1 MAREYLGAAEVARAA
16 GLAHAPTPEQ
26 TAVIEAPLRPMLV
39 VAGAGSG
46 KTETMA
52 ARVVWLVA
60 NGLVAPDQVL
70 GLTFTRKA
78 AAELAERIDVRLRR
92 LRAAGLWVPAPD
104 EEGAEVLGGT
114 PTVATYH
121 SYAGRLVREHALRLG
136 YEPDS
141 RLLSEAAA
149 WQYAAEAVSRY
160 DGDMSEMGY
169 AESTAIGAVVD
180 LAGEL
185 AEHLVGTDQVREE
198 IDRVV
203 AAIDATPLAPRAR
216 ATPEDVVKLRT
227 ALRARRALLP
237 IVDAFAALKRS
248 RDAVDFA
255 DEVALAARLAL
266 GFPDIGAGERAR
278 FRVVLLDEFQDTS
291 EAQLVLLRALFA
303 AGDGGVPVTAV
314 GDPNQSIYG
323 WRGAS
328 ATTLTRFPAEFSDGS
343 PAPVRQLATT
353 WRNDASILRVAN
365 HLAAPLRASARVDVA
380 PLAVRPDAGVGDVTV
395 ARVGTHLQEAAYLA
409 SWLTDARSRAGTTA
423 AVLCRKRSQFG
434 PVMEALDRADIPYEV
449 VGLGGLLLTPEILD
463 LVAALRAVADPS
475 RGDALMRLLTGPM
488 CRLGAA
494 DLDGLHAWAKF
505 RQRVVKAEALGRLP
519 LDLDPGHRDEDE
531 GLDDTAGHLV
541 DLAPEVLDEPSIVEA
556 LDDLPP
562 EVWRGPEGEHIGPVQ
577 LGRLRGLAGAMRRLR
592 RLAALPLPD
601 LVGEAERALGLDVE
615 VLSRPGYTPDTARAH
630 LDAFADVAADF
641 ASSADR
647 PTLIGFLAWLDAA
660 IAEERGLER
669 ATVEPSAEAVQI
681 LTVHAA
687 KGLEWDVVVV
697 PGLVEGTFPA
707 RQHSPMPKHDGERWT
722 VKDPT
727 TSGWLVGLAGVPYPL
742 RGDRDGLPTLRYA
755 GAADTKDLAGR
766 IEDFKAAEGQRE
778 LAEERRLAYVAVT
791 RARRRLLL
799 TASVWTTTKSHKVT
813 SQFLREVVRAREEL
827 GVQVAHWEPM
837 PDPAEVGDNPV
848 AEDAV
853 LVLWPRPPDQA
864 RLQDAQRAAAA
875 VAAGRAQFV
884 AGDVGNGEGVA
895 AGHRSVADE
904 ADGERRWE
912 RGGAGDPGGGDA
924 AYPRAA
930 VHALPVPVPR
940 PSEDPYA
947 ADVDL
952 LLAERAATRR
962 TGPAVVEVPRHLSA
976 SDLVHLAQDPERF
989 ASERRRPMPA
999 EPALA
1004 ARRGTAFHAWVEQH
1018 YARAALL
1025 DPSDLPGAADDDPGS
1040 DAELPALKATFLAS
1054 EWAARTPVDVEVA
1067 IETVLDGIAVRGR
1080 IDAVFARPDGGV
1092 TVVDWKTGSA
1102 PSGVEAEHR
1111 SLQLGAYAVAYARLR
1126 GLTPDQVDAA
1136 FYYART
1142 GTTVRPEL
1150 PGEDELLM
1158 LLGSIE

>member
-1 MAREYLGAAEVARAA
+1 MAPVLHSAAEVARAA

-60 NGLVAPDQVL
+60 NGFVAPDQVL

-78 AAELAERIDVRLRR
+78 AAELAERIDQRLRR
-92 LRAAGLWVPAPD
+92 LRAAGLWTPAPD

-160 DGDMSEMGY
+160 DGDMSEMGK

-185 AEHLVGTDQVREE
+185 AEHLVDTATVRQV
-198 IDRVV
+198 IDRIV
-203 AAIDATPLAPRAR
+203 AAIDATPLAGTAKALPADL
-216 ATPEDVVKLRT
+216 ATLRGT
-227 ALRARRALLP
+227 LRARRALLP
-237 IVDAFAALKRS
+237 VIDAFGALKRS

-255 DEVALAARLAL
+255 DQVALAARLAL

-291 EAQLVLLRALFA
+291 EAQLVLLRSLFA
-303 AGDGGVPVTAV
+303 DGSGAVPVTAV

-328 ATTLTRFPAEFSDGS
+328 ATTLTRFPAEFTDGS
-343 PAPVRQLATT
+343 PTPVRQLATT
-353 WRNDASILRVAN
+353 WRNDTCILNVAN

-380 PLAVRPDAGVGDVTV
+380 PLAVRPGAGVGDVVV
-395 ARVGTHLQEAAYLA
+395 ARLGTHLQEAAYLA
-409 SWLTDARSRAGTTA
+409 QWLADATSRVGTTA

-434 PVMEALDRADIPYEV
+434 PVMEALDEAGIPYEV

-463 LVAALRAVADPS
+463 LVAALRAIADPS

-488 CRLGAA
+488 CRMGAA
-494 DLDGLHAWAKF
+494 DLDGLHEWARF
-505 RQRVVKAEALGRLP
+505 RQRVVKAESQGRLA
-519 LDLDPGHRDEDE
+519 LDLDPAHRDEDQ
-531 GLDDTAGHLV
+531 GLDDTAGALV

-562 EVWRGPEGEHIGPVQ
+562 EVWRGPEGQYIGPGA
-577 LGRLRGLAGAMRRLR
+577 LARLTGLSRALRRLR
-592 RLAALPLPD
+592 RLGALPLPD

-615 VLSRPGYTPDTARAH
+615 VLARPGYTPDTARAH

-647 PTLIGFLAWLDAA
+647 PTLGGFLSWLDAA
-660 IAEERGLER
+660 VAQERGLER
-669 ATVEPSAEAVQI
+669 ATLEPSADAVQI
-681 LTVHAA
+681 LTIHAA
-687 KGLEWDVVVV
+687 KGLEWDVVAV
-697 PGLVEGTFPA
+697 PGLLEGTFPA
-707 RQHSPMPKHDGERWT
+707 REGSPTPKHNGDRWT
-722 VKDPT
+722 VPDPT
-727 TSGWLVGLAGVPYPL
+727 PGGWLVGLSGVPFTL
-742 RGDRDGLPTLRYA
+742 RGDRDGLPTLQVE
-755 GAADTKDLAGR
+755 GAADTKALSDR
-766 IEDFKAAEGQRE
+766 IAAFRVQEGQRD
-778 LAEERRLAYVAVT
+778 LDEERRLAYVAVT
-791 RARRRLLL
+791 RARKRLLL
-799 TASVWTTTKSHKVT
+799 TASVWTNTQRHKVT
-813 SQFLREVVRAREEL
+813 SRFLREIVRARTEL
-827 GVQVAHWEPM
+827 GVRVERWDAM
-837 PDPAEVGDNPV
+837 PDPAAAVTNPV
-848 AEDAV
+848 ADESV
-853 LVLWPRPPDQA
+853 RVLWPTPPDRS
-864 RLQDAQRAAAA
+864 RLDDAQRAAA
-875 VAAGRAQFV
+875 VIEAA
-884 AGDVGNGEGVA
+884 
-895 AGHRSVADE
+895 
-904 ADGERRWE
+904 
-912 RGGAGDPGGGDA
+912 RGGARQDRPTQGRSSAERASDQGAAESGGA

-930 VHALPVPVPR
+930 LRAPR
-940 PSEDPYA
+940 GGGTDDPYA

-952 LLAERAATRR
+952 LLAERAIARA
-962 TGPAVVEVPRHLSA
+962 TGPQIVEVPRHLSA
-976 SDLVHLAQDPERF
+976 SDIVRLAEDPERF
-989 ASERRRPMPA
+989 AGERRRPMPA
-999 EPALA
+999 EPAVA

-1025 DPSDLPGAADDDPGS
+1025 DPSELPGAADDEPGS
-1040 DAELPALKATFLAS
+1040 DAELPALKEIFLAS
-1054 EWAARTPVDVEVA
+1054 EWAQRTPVDVEVA
-1067 IETVLDGIAVRGR
+1067 IETVIDGIAVRGR
-1080 IDAVFARPDGGV
+1080 IDAVFGREDGGV
-1092 TVVDWKTGSA
+1092 TVVDWKTGPQ
-1102 PSGVEAEHR
+1102 PSGAEAGHR
-1111 SLQLGAYAVAYARLR
+1111 ALQVGAYALAYARLR
-1126 GLTPDQVDAA
+1126 GLAPDQVDAA

-1142 GTTVRPEL
+1142 GTTVRPSL
-1150 PGEDELLM
+1150 PTESDLLA
-1158 LLGSIE
+1158 LLGSIAG